1 MKINTKARSRR
12 KCEEKTEPQ
21 SVQVIH
27 QIVIPETP
35 KGLVGEK
42 VIFTEKYLKMMEKR
56 DKAEIAP
63 LPECG
68 YFVITKAQFTVYG
81 VIVSVYPHPS
91 NRWNEYGV
99 GHFKKYEP
107 L

>member
-1 MKINTKARSRR
+1 MEINTKARSRR
-12 KCEEKTEPQ
+12 KCEEKREPQ

-56 DKAEIAP
+56 DKP
-63 LPECG
+63 RL
-68 YFVITKAQFTVYG
+68 
-81 VIVSVYPHPS
+81 HPCP
-91 NRWNEYGV
+91 NVDILLLQKPNLQ
-99 GHFKKYEP
+99 H
-107 L
+107 LA